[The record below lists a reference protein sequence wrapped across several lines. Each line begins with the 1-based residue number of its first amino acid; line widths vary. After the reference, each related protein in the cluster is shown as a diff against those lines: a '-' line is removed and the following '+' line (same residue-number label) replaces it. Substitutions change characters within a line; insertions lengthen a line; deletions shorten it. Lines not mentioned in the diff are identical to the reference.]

1 MGEGA
6 ATDRLLREGVP
17 SDHRSTHSTKRGGI
31 SFHTIIARSTRSSRR
46 SSRAPAR
53 ASSKVAYRADVNDES
68 IVPCRMIPFSL
79 YMRHLQPSVT
89 GSSKA
94 EDPAPDLDCCCQI
107 GTRTPL
113 MRALIQAFRGQ
124 ARRAGKEAHEEPKA
138 CAVVPTISGRLW
150 APSVAHHSLDQ
161 DTVVGMPALRA
172 EGLLCSRAWPSL
184 ASTM

>member
-1 MGEGA
+1 MGSLLQDPRYGLRSRAGIVRLA
-6 ATDRLLREGVP
+6 AREGVP

-79 YMRHLQPSVT
+79 YMRRLQPSVT
-89 GSSKA
+89 RFVESRGSR
-94 EDPAPDLDCCCQI
+94 PDLDCCCQT

-113 MRALIQAFRGQ
+113 MRALDASLRGQ
-124 ARRAGKEAHEEPKA
+124 ARRAGKEAHEEAKA
-138 CAVVPTISGRLW
+138 CAVVPTISGRPW

-161 DTVVGMPALRA
+161 RHLLRA
-172 EGLLCSRAWPSL
+172 CRR
-184 ASTM
+184 